1 MDFTFMDKTLTRLDK
16 ISVKAKINTLIS
28 LNLAASESQNHFL
41 FCFQDHFSPS
51 RIGPP
56 LMEDSYCDS
65 CGSPCEKHKF

>member
-16 ISVKAKINTLIS
+16 IPIKAKINTLIP
-28 LNLAASESQNHFL
+28 LNLAAIELQNNFI

-56 LMEDSYCDS
+56 S
-65 CGSPCEKHKF
+65 